1 MKCIKCG
8 HRTRSPGTRLAWWWR
23 KYQRCACCITD
34 EEAKMYDISP
44 GALEGYRKICRM
56 RKERSPRSGGIYG
69 KLTCY
74 KVPPREIK

>member
-1 MKCIKCG
+1 
-8 HRTRSPGTRLAWWWR
+8 
-23 KYQRCACCITD
+23 
-34 EEAKMYDISP
+34 MYDISP